1 MIKNIIFDLGG
12 VILNIDFD
20 KAANAFKEL
29 GIKNFEDLYSR
40 ATQSNL
46 FVDLELGRISDKQF
60 YGAMREL
67 CGINLSDE
75 QIKTAWNSLLLD
87 FPQNRLELLKELNK
101 NYRCFLLSNTNKIH
115 YDSYQ
120 QELRAEHNIDGLEAM
135 FEKCY
140 FSHDIDIR
148 KPDAE
153 SFKYVLEQNNL
164 KPEETLF
171 VDDTAINIDTAV
183 DLGIQTLYINVEKG
197 DDIIKYFENG
207 KIGKLKPYINTEY
220 TSATNLFKDNTP
232 KLWND
237 DNAPILVG
245 IGLRTPANIGGL
257 IRLAGTVGCKKV
269 ILADDKLE
277 HKASKIKKAATNGFK
292 KVDWK
297 FVPLNSWTDHI
308 PEGYEIIAM
317 ETTPDAKMIYDVDFP
332 EKVAIVVGDESY
344 GIYMDS
350 LQKCDSQLYIP
361 MNGPVKSLNVVQA
374 AGIAL
379 YEVLRQRLMTF
390 GKG

>member
-29 GIKNFEDLYSR
+29 GIKNFAELYSR

-46 FVDLELGRISDKQF
+46 FVDLELGRISDQQF
-60 YGAMREL
+60 YDSMRQL
-67 CGINLSDE
+67 CGINLSDK
-75 QIKTAWNSLLLD
+75 QIKTAWNSLLLN
-87 FPQNRLELLKELNK
+87 FPQQRLDLLIELNK

-120 QELRAEHNIDGLEAM
+120 SDLRNIHNIDGLEGL

-148 KPDAE
+148 KPEAD
-153 SFKYVLEQNNL
+153 SFKYVLQENNL

-171 VDDTAINIDTAV
+171 VDDTSINIDTAV
-183 DLGIQTLYINVEKG
+183 ELGLHTLFINVDKG
-197 DDIIKYFENG
+197 DDIIKYFDNG
-207 KIGKLKPYINTEY
+207 KIGKLKPYINTDY
-220 TSATNLFKDNTP
+220 TSATSLFEDNTP
-232 KLWND
+232 NLWND

-245 IGLRTPANIGGL
+245 IGLRTPANIGGI
-257 IRLAGTVGCKKV
+257 IRLAGTVGCRKV
-269 ILADDKLE
+269 IFADDKQD
-277 HKASKIKKAATNGFK
+277 HKTSKIKKAATNGFK

-297 FVPLNSWTDHI
+297 FVPLDSWTDHI

-317 ETTPDAKMIYDVDFP
+317 ETTPDAKMIYNVDFP

-350 LQKCDSQLYIP
+350 LLKCHSQLYIP

-374 AGIAL
+374 AGVAL
-379 YEVLRQRLMTF
+379 YELLRQRLINV
-390 GKG
+390 GS